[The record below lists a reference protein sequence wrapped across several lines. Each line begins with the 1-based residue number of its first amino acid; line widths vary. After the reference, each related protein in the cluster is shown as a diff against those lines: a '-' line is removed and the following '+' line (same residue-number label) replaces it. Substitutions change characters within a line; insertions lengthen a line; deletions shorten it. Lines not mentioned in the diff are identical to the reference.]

1 MGMYQNVKC
10 LPGHQRCPWCVQKAS
25 QHHKLPPH
33 QLWLVLELGLV
44 LGLGLGNT
52 VVICDDCYQIGLL
65 FINEIENKKNLPNT
79 TIL

>member
-33 QLWLVLELGLV
+33 QLWLVLELE
-44 LGLGLGNT
+44 LGLGNK
-52 VVICDDCYQIGLL
+52 VVICDDGYQIGLL
-65 FINEIENKKNLPNT
+65 YINEIEYKK
-79 TIL
+79 